1 MIQRDNRSVSECGV
15 HMIGPDGIGRA
26 GCPLCR
32 AMVDEARAEFG
43 ERRTMMGVAY
53 RRSPGAKAGPWR
65 MVRAASPANR
75 YSLALPAFRGA

>member
-32 AMVDEARAEFG
+32 AMVDEARAESG
-43 ERRTMMGVAY
+43 ERRMTIGDWLLEVA
-53 RRSPGAKAGPWR
+53 
-65 MVRAASPANR
+65 RAEA
-75 YSLALPAFRGA
+75 LA

>member
-1 MIQRDNRSVSECGV
+1 MIVRDPLHVSECGIHV
-15 HMIGPDGIGRA
+15 IGPDGIGRV

-32 AMVDEARAEFG
+32 AMVNEARAETG

>member
-1 MIQRDNRSVSECGV
+1 MIQRDPRYVSECGI
-15 HMIGPDGIGRA
+15 HLIGPGMVGRA

-32 AMVDEARAEFG
+32 AMVDEARAESG